1 MTPARRRELVD
12 RRYGRLSVVR
22 QCQLLG
28 VSRSSFYYRAQGTSP
43 QDLTLMRELDRQY
56 LETPFYGSRRM
67 KACLERQGKPASR
80 KRVQRLM
87 RLMGLRA
94 IYRRPRTSRPAP
106 EQRVYPYLLREAS
119 ITRPNQVWAADITYL
134 PMARGFLY
142 LVAVMD
148 WHSRYVLAWRL
159 SNTLEAGF
167 CAEALTEALGCG
179 RPEVF
184 NTDQGSQFT
193 SREFTQI
200 LQDHSVKISMDGR
213 GRYQDNIFVER
224 LWRTLKYE
232 EVYLK
237 TYANATEARR
247 ELGEYFRFYNNRRP
261 ASGPGLPDAGG
272 GLLRRAC
279 SRGVEREEVFGPT
292 GLAIIRGSAGVPL
305 NCGLILSNQWG
316 PPHSWGPTGFCLP
329 SDTYS
334 ETPVTHGKIPDFLKS
349 ANHYHLDAIQWT
361 TPPTIT
367 GDTMQFA
374 GKSSPGLVRLT
385 WQEGYCSQFHLYELD
400 ERGYHYIDNISPS
413 LPSGRF
419 WTDPVTAEVTSQRTE
434 GRWDF

>member
-261 ASGPGLPDAGG
+261 HQALGYRTPA
-272 GLLRRAC
+272 
-279 SRGVEREEVFGPT
+279 EVFYGEPAVEE
-292 GLAIIRGSAGVPL
+292 LKERRCSDRPVLLSSEGVQESH
-305 NCGLILSNQWG
+305 LI
-316 PPHSWGPTGFCLP
+316 
-329 SDTYS
+329 
-334 ETPVTHGKIPDFLKS
+334 V
-349 ANHYHLDAIQWT
+349 A
-361 TPPTIT
+361 
-367 GDTMQFA
+367 
-374 GKSSPGLVRLT
+374 
-385 WQEGYCSQFHLYELD
+385 
-400 ERGYHYIDNISPS
+400 
-413 LPSGRF
+413 
-419 WTDPVTAEVTSQRTE
+419 
-434 GRWDF
+434 